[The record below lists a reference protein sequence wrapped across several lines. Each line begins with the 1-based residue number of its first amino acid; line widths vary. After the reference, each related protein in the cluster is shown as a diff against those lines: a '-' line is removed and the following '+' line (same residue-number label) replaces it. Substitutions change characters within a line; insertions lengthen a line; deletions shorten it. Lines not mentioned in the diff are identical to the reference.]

1 VDGSHIFENVFVD
14 FFYSCRLLASNGLIL
29 FDDCTDKRA
38 RKVIH
43 FIDKNYSSLMQREN
57 LSAIVNK
64 SIMRRAANAL
74 GFRQLVAYRK
84 IGDCLVNRTNSLIFE
99 IVSNCMH
106 LNWGVERVIKKLD
119 PPRKGTAPRI
129 H

>member
-1 VDGSHIFENVFVD
+1 MDGSHIFENVFVDFFYD

-84 IGDCLVNRTNSLIFE
+84 IGEL
-99 IVSNCMH
+99 
-106 LNWGVERVIKKLD
+106 
-119 PPRKGTAPRI
+119 PRKSHKLTNF
-129 H
+129 